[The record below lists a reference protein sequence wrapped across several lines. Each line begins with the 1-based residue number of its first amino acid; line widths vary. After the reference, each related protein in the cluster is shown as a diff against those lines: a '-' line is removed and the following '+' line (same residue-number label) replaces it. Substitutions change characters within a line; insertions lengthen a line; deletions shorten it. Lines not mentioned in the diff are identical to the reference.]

1 MSDTHIPMSITP
13 SSSQAGF
20 PLQQRDPRV
29 VPVLCTA
36 WPPGWHSLRAG
47 SMSSISGDKLYLQG
61 AFVGTSQFRGARSRS
76 PSCSRREVKKCSL
89 EEVESEA
96 VLDL

>member
-1 MSDTHIPMSITP
+1 MS
-13 SSSQAGF
+13 F
-20 PLQQRDPRV
+20 
-29 VPVLCTA
+29 
-36 WPPGWHSLRAG
+36 
-47 SMSSISGDKLYLQG
+47 ISGDKLYLQG

>member
-1 MSDTHIPMSITP
+1 MSDTHITMSITP

-20 PLQQRDPRV
+20 PLQQRDPWV
-29 VPVLCTA
+29 VPVLCQ
-36 WPPGWHSLRAG
+36 PGGQAVHSPKAG
-47 SMSSISGDKLYLQG
+47 SMLSISGDKLFLQG
-61 AFVGTSQFRGARSRS
+61 VFVGIPQCREARSRA
-76 PSCSRREVKKCSL
+76 PSCLRREVKKCSL